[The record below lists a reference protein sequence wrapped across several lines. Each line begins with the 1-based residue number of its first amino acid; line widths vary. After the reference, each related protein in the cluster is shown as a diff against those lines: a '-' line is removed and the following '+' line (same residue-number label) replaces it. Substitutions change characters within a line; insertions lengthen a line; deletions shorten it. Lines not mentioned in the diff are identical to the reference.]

1 MSQTEEL
8 QARVARAL
16 DRIATGLDSWEPAHV
31 AAELAAARAETERAL
46 DSAEEARQE
55 AITLR
60 GELEALQNAPAP
72 DPEPAEDP
80 AELAELRS
88 ALEDERMAGAQMA
101 ERLRLLET
109 RAGSDTAELRDQ
121 LSAQREASGLLEEEI
136 RRVTAVNESL
146 RATVEGLRKAN
157 AEGVGD
163 PHLINNVML
172 EELEA
177 LRAARSAERAET
189 EAVLSL
195 MTPLLAQATG
205 QDVPNTAPAPIEEDT

>member
-60 GELEALQNAPAP
+60 DELEALQNAPAR
-72 DPEPAEDP
+72 DPEPAADP

-88 ALEDERMAGAQMA
+88 ALDDERMAGAQMA

-163 PHLINNVML
+163 PHLINNAML

-189 EAVLSL
+189 GAVLSL
-195 MTPLLAQATG
+195 LTPLLAQAAG
-205 QDVPNTAPAPIEEDT
+205 QEEPSTAPAPIEEDT